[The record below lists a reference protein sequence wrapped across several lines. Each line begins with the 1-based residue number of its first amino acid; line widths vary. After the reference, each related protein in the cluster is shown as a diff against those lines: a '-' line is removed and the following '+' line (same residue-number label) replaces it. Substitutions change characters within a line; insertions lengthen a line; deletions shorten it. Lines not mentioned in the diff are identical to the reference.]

1 MKRMIRKWLGIDSE
15 PTPPLV
21 DARDVL
27 SGAEMAF
34 VAYRIDNGYL
44 LRIGSGLTL
53 QNTIV
58 YCTDEKDMAE
68 KIVVHRTKM
77 KITGSPSVIG
87 AKAGYQA
94 NNLTTKY

>member
-1 MKRMIRKWLGIDSE
+1 MKRMIRKWLGIDLD
-15 PTPPLV
+15 PTPQIV
-21 DARDVL
+21 ETRDVL
-27 SGAEMAF
+27 SGAELAV

-58 YCTDEKDMAE
+58 YCADEKDMVE
-68 KIVVHRTKM
+68 KLIAHRTKM
-77 KITGSPSVIG
+77 KITGSPSIIG

>member
-1 MKRMIRKWLGIDSE
+1 MKKLIRKWLGIDFDPSPQTVE
-15 PTPPLV
+15 
-21 DARDVL
+21 ARDLL
-27 SGAEMAF
+27 SGAEMAM

-44 LRIGSGLTL
+44 LRMGGGLTL

-58 YCTDEKDMAE
+58 YCADEKDMVE
-68 KIVVHRTKM
+68 KLIAHRTKM
-77 KITGSPSVIG
+77 KITGSPSIIG